1 MSTNKI
7 SPPQRIL
14 AEVWFQKKERNK
26 KIITVDE
33 LKNIFQNIY
42 SSKEIEAYLQQ
53 LLEWQA
59 ISITKENE
67 IAPKESFDI
76 GQKRKKTTYEI
87 NLEEREEDKESGV
100 LIK

>member
-1 MSTNKI
+1 MKGNIIT
-7 SPPQRIL
+7 PPQRIL
-14 AEVWFQKKERNK
+14 AEIWYRKIEKKE
-26 KIITVDE
+26 ILTVSKLE
-33 LKNIFQNIY
+33 HLFKNIY
-42 SSKEIEAYLQQ
+42 PSKEEIGGHLQQ